1 MDKEKKSITD
11 SSRYF
16 EELLLRIR
24 DIRSSE
30 RSAMQKITDVI
41 VSAADYDGSNSL
53 RCFSGYAKLL
63 SERGETERFANRLLL
78 YAETSAK
85 MQKVLYGKDIEV
97 LAHEFLYDNSFKQ
110 DVYDYPSFQGVYE
123 EDDEGGQVS
132 LPEEL
137 QNFKG
142 SSMVLKIEDMDRL
155 IDTFCSRDTYYKRA
169 YAILADLD
177 KEVLDCVE
185 TGVFPQW
192 ILVPYKDGGDA
203 MFEFSHFECDLR
215 EPDEKYRT
223 LYVVYRFDTTV
234 S

>member
-1 MDKEKKSITD
+1 MNEEKKTKTD
-11 SSRYF
+11 SSHYF
-16 EELLLRIR
+16 EELLMRIR

-30 RSAMQKITDVI
+30 RNAMQKILDVI
-41 VSAADYDGSNSL
+41 ASTADYDGLSSIN
-53 RCFSGYAKLL
+53 RFSGYAKQLG
-63 SERGETERFANRLLL
+63 EQGETERFANRLLL

-85 MQKVLYGKDIEV
+85 MQKVLCGKDIEE
-97 LAHEFLYDNSFKQ
+97 LAHGFLYDNSFKQ

-123 EDDEGGQVS
+123 EGDEGGQVS

-177 KEVLDCVE
+177 KDVLNCVE
-185 TGVFPQW
+185 AGVFPQW
-192 ILVPYKDGGDA
+192 ILIPYKEEGDV

>member
-1 MDKEKKSITD
+1 MEDNNKSTVD
-11 SSRYF
+11 NSRYF
-16 EELLLRIR
+16 EELLMRIR
-24 DIRSSE
+24 DIRASE

-41 VSAADYDGSNSL
+41 ASTADYDGVTTL
-53 RCFSGYAKLL
+53 RRFSGYVKQL
-63 SERGETERFANRLLL
+63 GEQGTTERFANRLLL

-85 MQKVLYGKDIEV
+85 MQKTLYGKDIEE
-97 LAHEFLYDNSFKQ
+97 LAHEFIYDNSFKQ
-110 DVYDYPSFQGVYE
+110 DIYDYPSFQGVYE
-123 EDDEGGQVS
+123 EDEDGGQVS

-192 ILVPYKDGGDA
+192 ILVPYKEEGDA

-215 EPDEKYRT
+215 EPDERYRT
-223 LYVVYRFDTTV
+223 LYVVYRYDTTA

>member
-1 MDKEKKSITD
+1 MEDNNKSTVDK
-11 SSRYF
+11 SRYF
-16 EELLLRIR
+16 EELLMRIR

-30 RSAMQKITDVI
+30 RGAMQKITDVI
-41 VSAADYDGSNSL
+41 VSAADYDGINSL
-53 RCFSGYAKLL
+53 RRFSGYIKQL
-63 SERGETERFANRLLL
+63 GEQGATERFANRLLL

-85 MQKVLYGKDIEV
+85 MQNILYGKDIEE
-97 LAHEFLYDNSFKQ
+97 LAHEFIYDNSFKQ

-142 SSMVLKIEDMDRL
+142 GSMVLKIEDMDRL
-155 IDTFCSRDTYYKRA
+155 IDTFCSRNTYYKRA

-192 ILVPYKDGGDA
+192 ILVPYKEEGDA

-223 LYVVYRFDTTV
+223 LYVVYRYDTTA

>member
-53 RCFSGYAKLL
+53 RRFSGYAKLL

>member
-1 MDKEKKSITD
+1 MEERNKTKVD

-16 EELLLRIR
+16 EEVLTRIR

-41 VSAADYDGSNSL
+41 ASAADYDGSNSL
-53 RCFSGYAKLL
+53 RRFSGYAKQL
-63 SERGETERFANRLLL
+63 SEQGATERFANRLLL
-78 YAETSAK
+78 YAEMLA
-85 MQKVLYGKDIEV
+85 QKHQALYGKDIEV
-97 LAHEFLYDNSFKQ
+97 LAHGFIYDNSFKQ
-110 DVYDYPSFQGVYE
+110 DIYDYPSFEGLYE
-123 EDDEGGQVS
+123 DGEDGGEVG

-137 QNFKG
+137 KKFKG
-142 SSMVLKIEDMDRL
+142 NSMVLKIEDMDRL
-155 IDTFCSRDTYYKRA
+155 VDTFCSRNTYYKRA

-192 ILVPYKDGGDA
+192 IFVPYKEEGDA

-223 LYVVYRFDTTV
+223 LYVVYRYDTTA

>member
-1 MDKEKKSITD
+1 M
-11 SSRYF
+11 
-16 EELLLRIR
+16 RIR

-30 RSAMQKITDVI
+30 HSATQKISDVI
-41 VSAADYDGSNSL
+41 ASTADYDGAGSL
-53 RCFSGYAKLL
+53 RHFSKYAKQLGEL
-63 SERGETERFANRLLL
+63 CETERFANRLLL
-78 YAETSAK
+78 YAEISAK
-85 MQKVLYGKDIEV
+85 MHKVLFGKDIEV
-97 LAHEFLYDNSFKQ
+97 LAHEFIYDNSFKQ
-110 DVYDYPSFQGVYE
+110 DIYDYPSFQGVFE
-123 EDDEGGQVS
+123 EDDEGGHVN

-177 KEVLDCVE
+177 KKVLDCVE

-192 ILVPYKDGGDA
+192 ILVPYKLEGDA

-223 LYVVYRFDTTV
+223 LYVVYRYDTTV

>member
-1 MDKEKKSITD
+1 
-11 SSRYF
+11 
-16 EELLLRIR
+16 
-24 DIRSSE
+24 
-30 RSAMQKITDVI
+30 
-41 VSAADYDGSNSL
+41 
-53 RCFSGYAKLL
+53 
-63 SERGETERFANRLLL
+63 
-78 YAETSAK
+78 

>member
-53 RCFSGYAKLL
+53 RRFSGNAKLL

>member
-1 MDKEKKSITD
+1 MEDNNKSTVGN
-11 SSRYF
+11 SRYF
-16 EELLLRIR
+16 EELLMRIR

-30 RSAMQKITDVI
+30 RGAMQKITDVI
-41 VSAADYDGSNSL
+41 VSAADYDGINSL
-53 RCFSGYAKLL
+53 RRFSGYIKQL
-63 SERGETERFANRLLL
+63 GEQGATERFANRLLL

-85 MQKVLYGKDIEV
+85 MQNILYGKDIEE
-97 LAHEFLYDNSFKQ
+97 LAHEFIYDNSFKQ

-142 SSMVLKIEDMDRL
+142 GSMVLKIEDMDRL
-155 IDTFCSRDTYYKRA
+155 IDTFCSRNTYYKRA

-192 ILVPYKDGGDA
+192 ILVPYKEEGDA

-223 LYVVYRFDTTV
+223 LYVVYRYDTTA